1 MGFGSGFGVNFT
13 ASTRFSGGDGGG
25 TDRLSGPYA
34 SYDTAL
40 AALRADAAAS
50 DGDVYQL
57 TDERIYVAYVSEG
70 PGVLLP
76 PPLARRV
83 LGYVDTSAGD
93 AYFTLSDDEDTDGDL
108 TARGLILSE
117 AATATSSKVA
127 GSPLELRAP
136 ASGDFCSL
144 TATPS
149 ASQTKTLALMRVSA
163 LRAETDA
170 ASSVIDLFV
179 GSGARRAR
187 VSLSLGG
194 EGVVDFASASNAI
207 ESDQQGVSPVL
218 SDGWLLVALDGTD
231 NAQQASASLIDNDA
245 VRTVE
250 YADLTSSVDDTL
262 YLQVQAFTPNLDTQL
277 DVDELHWL
285 RMS

>member
-1 MGFGSGFGVNFT
+1 MGLLDFGTVPEAGIK
-13 ASTRFSGGDGGG
+13 
-25 TDRLSGPYA
+25 GPYA
-34 SYDTAL
+34 DYDTAL